1 MAGARTAI
9 PAVPDSGLY
18 PGQVLHRRLKPMRH
32 RLDYRVFSILV
43 DIDRIADIAAGSRLL
58 AHNRFGIVGFHD
70 RDHGP
75 RDGSPLRPWIEG
87 HLAARGI
94 DLAGGPIRLLCFP
107 RLFGYVF
114 NPLSVWFC
122 WHRDGRLKAV
132 LYEVSNTFGEHHGY
146 LLPVEGGANPIV
158 QSTDKCF
165 YVSPFI
171 EMDCRYRFRLKVPGE
186 RLSILIRQEDA
197 AGDEILIAAQTGRRR
212 ALDDRGLARALA
224 GHPLMTLKVIAG
236 IHWEAL
242 KLLLKGARFH
252 KRPAP
257 PRQEVSG

>member
-1 MAGARTAI
+1 MAAPTAAM
-9 PAVPDSGLY
+9 AVPDSGLY
-18 PGQVLHRRLKPMRH
+18 LGRVLHRRLKPMRH
-32 RLDYRVFSILV
+32 RLDYRVFSLLV
-43 DIDRIADIAAGSRLL
+43 DIDRIGEIAARSRLL
-58 AHNRFGIVGFHD
+58 SHNRFGLVGFHD

-75 RDGSPLRPWIEG
+75 RDGSPLRPWIER

-94 DLAGGPIRLLCFP
+94 DLDGGPVRLLCFP

-122 WHRDGRLKAV
+122 WRRDGGLAAI

-146 LLPVEGGANPIV
+146 LLPVEDDTQPIV

-171 EMDCRYRFRLKVPGE
+171 EMDCRYRFRVKVPGE
-186 RLSILIRQEDA
+186 HLSILIRQEDA
-197 AGDEILIAAQTGRRR
+197 EGDEILIAAQTGRRR
-212 ALDDRGLARALA
+212 ALDDRALTRAL
-224 GHPLMTLKVIAG
+224 GTHPLMTVKVMAG

-242 KLLLKGARFH
+242 KLVLKGARFH
-252 KRPAP
+252 KRPSP
-257 PRQEVSG
+257 PAHPVSG